1 MMTSPHVGCKK
12 IAISGYS
19 AEGGRSDAGSSG
31 GSNSESITESGGI
44 GRIGGINHVN
54 PVCAANRPGEREP
67 AAPNCLGEPT
77 SSPTLHSTC
86 GDLSDEVI
94 LKKYDRILLIEKYT
108 KYDNLKKQGFK
119 DDYILRN
126 FFSIYISHFTH
137 TLIVNN
143 VINILRTKYRSH
155 VSILKA
161 YKRNIENIC
170 ISSSGIFSPDAIF
183 SVGGD
188 GTYLE
193 SAHIIAN
200 KYIVDDN
207 SGGEKKH
214 IELVGINSDP
224 RGSEGK
230 LCLEYFHV
238 DPENEINYT
247 YESFGEFEQIY
258 NKKKKKKNFIFT
270 DVSNFIKNLKERGE
284 KANGMRSDHGDKHQM
299 GETDFKDVNAMER
312 IAQNGSL
319 SYDGDDANER
329 SSAVEKGPGGGNSRT
344 VKAVEG
350 EELRRSSQAGDA
362 GDAGDAYQ
370 YGDADHAD
378 HAGHA
383 DRAGHRLP
391 RNDPRSFLPISAEE
405 YARNTL
411 KCFFETNKHRKLHR
425 KYITVYI
432 KRCNEQE
439 GKTYRSIN
447 EVYIYEAVKN
457 NICTYINIDNK
468 ILKKLKSTALLITS
482 GTGSTAWAYN
492 VNKIDKKKMKN
503 IIDEF
508 VRIQNDVVKENIQP
522 INYDA
527 FSEYINNSI
536 CFHPSSKH
544 MKCIVKEPVENSVY
558 DSTDHVYN
566 CQYVNIRTCTS
577 NTIVYIDGIYNIK
590 IQPNDSVIL
599 HIKEGDFIVTYK

>member
-1 MMTSPHVGCKK
+1 MSYIPKHITVGKVCKTNNFCVAKWSRMVKNPHMSCKK
-12 IAISGYS
+12 IGISGYS
-19 AEGGRSDAGSSG
+19 TGGAGGRNDVSNANG
-31 GSNSESITESGGI
+31 GM
-44 GRIGGINHVN
+44 NHVS
-54 PVCAANRPGEREP
+54 PVCAANRDGGTESATPT
-67 AAPNCLGEPT
+67 CLGEPT
-77 SSPTLHSTC
+77 SSPTPNSTC
-86 GDLSDEVI
+86 GDLSGEVI
-94 LKKYDRILLIEKYT
+94 LRKYDRILLIEKYT
-108 KYDNLKKQGFK
+108 KYDNLRKQGYK

-126 FFSIYISHFTH
+126 FFSVYISHFTH

-143 VINILRTKYRSH
+143 VINLLRTKYRSH

-170 ISSSGIFSPDAIF
+170 ISSSSIFSPDAIF

-207 SGGEKKH
+207 SGGTKKH

-247 YESFGEFEQIY
+247 YDSFGQFEEIY
-258 NKKKKKKNFIFT
+258 NRKKKKKNFVFT
-270 DVSNFIKNLKERGE
+270 DVSNLIRDLKGKEE
-284 KANGMRSDHGDKHQM
+284 KENRMRSDHSDEHAVEESDLKN
-299 GETDFKDVNAMER
+299 VNTMDR
-312 IAQNGSL
+312 IAQNNSL
-319 SYDGDDANER
+319 RYEGVHTNEHNN
-329 SSAVEKGPGGGNSRT
+329 APDEGVESI
-344 VKAVEG
+344 
-350 EELRRSSQAGDA
+350 ELGKSSQAGQV
-362 GDAGDAYQ
+362 GHT
-370 YGDADHAD
+370 DHAD
-378 HAGHA
+378 HVDHTKPCNNPFSAFPHTVSE
-383 DRAGHRLP
+383 RLE
-391 RNDPRSFLPISAEE
+391 NLTISAEE

-432 KRCNEQE
+432 KRCNEEE

-468 ILKKLKSTALLITS
+468 IVKKLKSTALLITS

-522 INYDA
+522 VNYDL

-536 CFHPSSKH
+536 CFHPSSKQ

-558 DSTDHVYN
+558 DSTDHVYD

-599 HIKEGDFIVTYK
+599 HIKEGDFIVSYK

>member
-1 MMTSPHVGCKK
+1 MSYIFKHISAGKVCTTNNICFVKWGKMMTTPHMSCKK
-12 IAISGYS
+12 FSLSGYS
-19 AEGGRSDAGSSG
+19 AGGGGDASD
-31 GSNSESITESGGI
+31 GSN
-44 GRIGGINHVN
+44 GINHVSPFSYVN
-54 PVCAANRPGEREP
+54 RSDETEPVS
-67 AAPNCLGEPT
+67 PNCLGEPA
-77 SSPTLHSTC
+77 SSHTPHSTC
-86 GDLSDEVI
+86 GDLSGEV
-94 LKKYDRILLIEKYT
+94 LLRKYDRILLIEKYT
-108 KYDNLKKQGFK
+108 KYDNLRKQGYK

-126 FFSIYISHFTH
+126 FFSVYISHFTH

-143 VINILRTKYRSH
+143 IINLLRTKYRSH

-170 ISSSGIFSPDAIF
+170 ISSSSIFSPDAIF

-207 SGGEKKH
+207 SGGKKKH

-230 LCLEYFHV
+230 LCLEYCHV
-238 DPENEINYT
+238 ESENEVNYT
-247 YESFGEFEQIY
+247 YESFEEFEEIY
-258 NKKKKKKNFIFT
+258 YKKKKKKNFIFT
-270 DVSNFIKNLKERGE
+270 DVSNFIRTLKDREE
-284 KANGMRSDHGDKHQM
+284 KGKKMRSNKQQM
-299 GETDFKDVNAMER
+299 EESNLTHLNTMER
-312 IAQNGSL
+312 ITQNNSL
-319 SYDGDDANER
+319 CYDGVDVNEHNGASDKMVHSVGMR
-329 SSAVEKGPGGGNSRT
+329 KSS
-344 VKAVEG
+344 
-350 EELRRSSQAGDA
+350 EEGDA
-362 GDAGDAYQ
+362 GESPHTQ
-370 YGDADHAD
+370 PSSNPFTSLLSTQSE
-378 HAGHA
+378 
-383 DRAGHRLP
+383 RL
-391 RNDPRSFLPISAEE
+391 DSLTISAEE

-432 KRCNEQE
+432 KRSNEEE

-468 ILKKLKSTALLITS
+468 IVKKLKSTALLITS

-558 DSTDHVYN
+558 DSTDHVYD

-577 NTIVYIDGIYNIK
+577 NTIVYIDGVYNIK
-590 IQPNDSVIL
+590 IQPNDSIIL
-599 HIKEGDFIVTYK
+599 HIKEDDFVVSYK